1 MDKLEPC
8 PPTEY
13 QIECWPP
20 RQTGGQVAGGVQ
32 NGVRITHFASGLQ
45 AVCTDERSQHRN
57 REIAMAMIEGGLTC
71 PMYRG
76 PMPTAAV
83 GAVVGQFAAGHM
95 TNGKP
100 AVFTIEQLSGE
111 NGFIGRNTNPGTGVI
126 AKPGFIPWKKVTV
139 HPTIE
144 AAMIAAAP
152 PALCQRTLE
161 AAAKVARE
169 RYTATGWHEY
179 FQAAS
184 VCIANAILAL
194 GKDDR

>member
-32 NGVRITHFASGLQ
+32 NGVRITHVASGLQ

-76 PMPTAAV
+76 PMPTAA
-83 GAVVGQFAAGHM
+83 
-95 TNGKP
+95 
-100 AVFTIEQLSGE
+100 
-111 NGFIGRNTNPGTGVI
+111 
-126 AKPGFIPWKKVTV
+126 
-139 HPTIE
+139 
-144 AAMIAAAP
+144 AP

-161 AAAKVARE
+161 AAAKVADDW
-169 RYTATGWHEY
+169 ATVADTTFLSWQQKAKDGADGLEMTGACALGMSH
-179 FQAAS
+179 QARRIAS
-184 VCIANAILAL
+184 RILAL

>member
-8 PPTEY
+8 LPTEY

-76 PMPTAAV
+76 PMPTAA
-83 GAVVGQFAAGHM
+83 
-95 TNGKP
+95 
-100 AVFTIEQLSGE
+100 
-111 NGFIGRNTNPGTGVI
+111 
-126 AKPGFIPWKKVTV
+126 
-139 HPTIE
+139 
-144 AAMIAAAP
+144 AP
-152 PALCQRTLE
+152 PALCPRTLE
-161 AAAKVARE
+161 AAAKVAADHALFSEEDIKKADGFALLQNSHGVQCSILARKIE
-169 RYTATGWHEY
+169 A
-179 FQAAS
+179 
-184 VCIANAILAL
+184 AILAL
-194 GKDDR
+194 GKDNANG

>member
-76 PMPTAAV
+76 PMPTAA
-83 GAVVGQFAAGHM
+83 
-95 TNGKP
+95 
-100 AVFTIEQLSGE
+100 
-111 NGFIGRNTNPGTGVI
+111 
-126 AKPGFIPWKKVTV
+126 
-139 HPTIE
+139 
-144 AAMIAAAP
+144 AP
-152 PALCQRTLE
+152 PALCPRTLE
-161 AAAKVARE
+161 AAAKAIRDKHTNNRGIVHPMALDDS
-169 RYTATGWHEY
+169 AT
-179 FQAAS
+179 
-184 VCIANAILAL
+184 ILAL
-194 GKDDR
+194 GKDDRNGL

>member
-32 NGVRITHFASGLQ
+32 NGVRITHVASGLQ

-76 PMPTAAV
+76 PMPTAA
-83 GAVVGQFAAGHM
+83 
-95 TNGKP
+95 
-100 AVFTIEQLSGE
+100 
-111 NGFIGRNTNPGTGVI
+111 
-126 AKPGFIPWKKVTV
+126 
-139 HPTIE
+139 
-144 AAMIAAAP
+144 AP

-161 AAAKVARE
+161 AAAKVADVEANNCNALFAAGAGGEEGKDRNAA
-169 RYTATGWHEY
+169 RYRTALGIK
-179 FQAAS
+179 A
-184 VCIANAILAL
+184 AILAL